1 MDSAVYDPCV
11 WLWPLGLGLRSSSR
25 LPSLRRRWGGAW
37 GFRYSESTFNINSC
51 RETKGDSMTSK
62 PEGSKITIYRFT
74 EDGEATLVS
83 ESTRALME
91 LEDPPVS
98 LHEFISVSKRMGAPP
113 SHVSIARLNYL
124 KNNR

>member
-1 MDSAVYDPCV
+1 
-11 WLWPLGLGLRSSSR
+11 
-25 LPSLRRRWGGAW
+25 
-37 GFRYSESTFNINSC
+37 
-51 RETKGDSMTSK
+51 MTSK

-98 LHEFISVSKRMGAPP
+98 LHEFISVSKRVGAPP